1 MYLFS
6 SPSGLWL
13 LWTTSVILSSASAFG
28 MTFQE
33 ENTLFQLGKRDDL
46 SCAAVDPKLP
56 SDFKC
61 PSGTSCISL
70 DNSSSGLCCP
80 DNNNC
85 SNIQIVSCNIQT
97 QNLTANANAA
107 IFTTKLS
114 DKLPTCGDGCCP
126 FGYECILSPDG
137 KNVCNLIASTSK
149 TNVTASSVTTSTA
162 SKSSASSTSTP
173 TSTGLSSAV
182 SQTSNCNKF
191 PVGVFL
197 AGFFPGMFVGAF
209 LMLAWVIC
217 SGRHRK
223 PARASRSST
232 SSTRST
238 YKPTISD
245 PIPLGSPSGGLRTD
259 FLRRTTGRAKS
270 IFSTKSQVLSGN
282 STSHWKMPT
291 PPVPNNVPNATCVP
305 APVTPDRTLRHELSS
320 ESIHVF
326 SPQGNEGVPQPIP
339 AHIAPLR
346 GMSAQRYNPNASNT
360 SMGSPF
366 QSPPKA
372 DNMYSDQMARSNIDT
387 QSRGLS
393 TYSAVSSLHDRDGG
407 HEPETLPPARYE
419 PTVSPGHWSPSVTK
433 RVRIDGAAELESRPT
448 TTFTEMLHEAGF
460 PDPLN
465 GHGTP
470 AVPKIPKIYGSG
482 RL

>member
-6 SPSGLWL
+6 NKYGVQL
-13 LWTTSVILSSASAFG
+13 LWAASAILSSASAFG
-28 MTFQE
+28 VSFSDQDA
-33 ENTLFQLGKRDDL
+33 LFQLVRRDDL
-46 SCAAVDPKLP
+46 SCSAVDPKLP
-56 SDFKC
+56 RDFKC
-61 PSGTSCISL
+61 PSGTNCISL

-107 IFTTKLS
+107 IFTTRLS

-137 KNVCNLIASTSK
+137 KNVCNLLASTSK
-149 TNVTASSVTTSTA
+149 TNVTSSSTTNSTA
-162 SKSSASSTSTP
+162 PKSSTSSTATS

-182 SQTSNCNKF
+182 SQTSKCNKF

-197 AGFFPGMFVGAF
+197 AGFFPGMFIGAF

-223 PARASRSST
+223 PARSSRSST
-232 SSTRST
+232 SSSRST

-291 PPVPNNVPNATCVP
+291 PPVPNNIPNTTRAP
-305 APVTPDRTLRHELSS
+305 APVTPDRSLTHDS
-320 ESIHVF
+320 ESIHLF
-326 SPQGNEGVPQPIP
+326 SPQGTKVVPQPVP

-346 GMSAQRYNPNASNT
+346 GMSAQRYNPNSSDT
-360 SMGSPF
+360 GMGSPF
-366 QSPPKA
+366 QSPLKA
-372 DNMYSDQMARSNIDT
+372 DNMYSDHMARSNTNT
-387 QSRGLS
+387 QSRGVS
-393 TYSAVSSLHDRDGG
+393 TYSVVSSLQDRDGG
-407 HEPETLPPARYE
+407 YEAETLTPARYE
-419 PTVSPGHWSPSVTK
+419 PTASSTGWNSSVTK
-433 RVRIDGAAELESRPT
+433 RVRPEGAAELESRPT

-465 GHGTP
+465 DQGTP
-470 AVPKIPKIYGSG
+470 AVPKIPKIYLSG